1 MPVRSMSN
9 YGVPCTDIKAVVCS
23 HQQGSC
29 AASVGT
35 TTTTLLKHQ
44 RQKNASNSGR
54 HRFWS
59 MANDHFE
66 TMLKCGHFVSPPLWT
81 CGASL
86 VLCQTPDGLTL
97 QKCREFPFQL
107 HWRPQNQIRILLYH
121 LPEEVVE
128 QSWNQMRLN
137 K

>member
-9 YGVPCTDIKAVVCS
+9 YGVPCTDIKAVVLSSAGQLC
-23 HQQGSC
+23 
-29 AASVGT
+29 
-35 TTTTLLKHQ
+35 
-44 RQKNASNSGR
+44 SNSGDDNN
-54 HRFWS
+54 HS
-59 MANDHFE
+59 VE
-66 TMLKCGHFVSPPLWT
+66 TSEAEERLKQWPSSFLINGKRSFRNNVEVWAFCFPPLWT